1 MGRGK
6 TRSTYYEKVE
16 RKTLKS
22 GDYVAVYSKVDC
34 ITEIIFGYFREDHP
48 AYLWAIISK
57 ARIEGEDFVVADE
70 TRNIHIPF
78 SSSVYLL
85 TEEEVLRHIVM
96 ESL

>member
-1 MGRGK
+1 MKR
-6 TRSTYYEKVE
+6 VE

-22 GDYVAVYSKVDC
+22 GDYVAVHSKVDRT
-34 ITEIIFGYFREDHP
+34 TEILFGYFQEAHP
-48 AYLWAIISK
+48 AYLWTVLSK
-57 ARIEGEDFVVADE
+57 LRNEGEEFLVVKTD
-70 TRNIHIPF
+70 RNIHIPF